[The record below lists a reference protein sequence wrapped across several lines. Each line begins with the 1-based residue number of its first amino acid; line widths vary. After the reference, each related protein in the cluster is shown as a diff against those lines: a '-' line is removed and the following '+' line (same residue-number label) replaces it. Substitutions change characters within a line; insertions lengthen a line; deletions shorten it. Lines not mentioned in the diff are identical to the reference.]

1 MVSTYIIAYS
11 SGRISRS
18 EAILT
23 NELEASVEQSL
34 NEPFHELQTVDGALV
49 LLFLAHVL
57 SACIGFEE
65 YVRENALSATNR
77 RVVRK

>member
-1 MVSTYIIAYS
+1 MSKDSITYS

-23 NELEASVEQSL
+23 NELEASLEQCL
-34 NEPFHELQTVDGALV
+34 IEPLHELWTANGALL
-49 LLFLAHVL
+49 LLFLTHANSV
-57 SACIGFEE
+57 CVGFAE

-77 RVVRK
+77 SGGRN